1 MSSHDPSA
9 TTTSAHRSD
18 GLAPLEA
25 LRARYLAAQLQG
37 DRREALRLIDEDGL
51 AAGYSVPA
59 LHLYVITRAQ
69 QEIGRLWQQNVIH
82 VAQEHAATA
91 ISQLVVAH
99 LYRHLPVHAPLGRRL
114 LVACAPGE
122 RHEMGARIASD
133 FLESAGFS
141 VHYLGAD
148 VPVRDLVAHA
158 LATRP
163 HCVVLSVATGL
174 CTPGLVEA
182 VKALRAALGPDLP
195 ILAGGAAFDHVES
208 SPVCDVPDDV
218 LQHGLDAPALVALVA
233 DRLGIPRPP
242 LVDGMAAAA

>member
-1 MSSHDPSA
+1 VSSRESSVPSDRPDR
-9 TTTSAHRSD
+9 T
-18 GLAPLEA
+18 APLDG

-37 DRREALRLIDEDGL
+37 DRREALRLIDEEGL
-51 AAGYSVPA
+51 GAGWSVPA
-59 LHLYVITRAQ
+59 LHLHVITPAQ
-69 QEIGRLWQQNVIH
+69 REIGRLWQHNVIH

-99 LYRHLPVHAPLGRRL
+99 LYRHLPVHAPLGRRV

-133 FLESAGFS
+133 FLESAGFG

-158 LATRP
+158 MATRP

-174 CTPGLVEA
+174 CTSGLVEA
-182 VKALRAALGPDLP
+182 VAALRAAFGPDLP
-195 ILAGGAAFDHVES
+195 ILAGGAAFDDADTC
-208 SPVCDVPDDV
+208 PTCDLPDGV
-218 LQHGLDAPALVALVA
+218 VQHGLDAPALVALVA
-233 DRLGIPRPP
+233 DRLGLPRPP
-242 LVDGMAAAA
+242 LADAVAAAA